1 MQHMKLLEISSR
13 EHPVCPERD
22 IGTAPGKW
30 GKRGSGDRTPKSL
43 IGKSAS
49 NPERKGAGGG
59 ARVYVR
65 GKLYGVSKPTFNYST
80 SKHYSVWKVRLA
92 SLGR

>member
-59 ARVYVR
+59 GARGYTL
-65 GKLYGVSKPTFNYST
+65 GENCTEYLNPPST
-80 SKHYSVWKVRLA
+80 IQHLNIIPC
-92 SLGR
+92 GRCA